1 MPPPDRDC
9 AGPSRLALWGYRWGV
24 LEAYNNVTG
33 SRPTFL
39 SGPAHN
45 MVTNRAGVG
54 EVVTSRTWCTL
65 PRASSEYKDYPILKT
80 THGEDT
86 DACRPPRAV

>member
-39 SGPAHN
+39 SEPAHN

-54 EVVTSRTWCTL
+54 EVVTSRTWGRSQCDSGPL
-65 PRASSEYKDYPILKT
+65 GICARGCVLLE
-80 THGEDT
+80 
-86 DACRPPRAV
+86 